1 MPNSQ
6 HRCSLL
12 KNSQVAPTAQLSF
25 HFSFIF
31 LGPSQQRG
39 NDPAEKMGMQVNIC
53 EVLRWN
59 ITGKGCAATVP
70 NLQNKFPL
78 KNDNKLIGSIPW
90 LNWIMVLVGFKRIK
104 KAKND
109 LGLKAEFPAEAV
121 TNPLNFSHSLNCCPW
136 AGQAEIPHKGQKFP
150 WILTWRS
157 SQECRTHRKCPAGSA
172 QLGGNGAFLFLYS
185 IN

>member
-1 MPNSQ
+1 MFPAQKFTGCPNSPAFI
-6 HRCSLL
+6 SLL
-12 KNSQVAPTAQLSF
+12 FYISGS
-25 HFSFIF
+25 I
-31 LGPSQQRG
+31 
-39 NDPAEKMGMQVNIC
+39 PAEGKWSSRKMGMQVNIC

-104 KAKND
+104 KAKNY

-157 SQECRTHRKCPAGSA
+157 SQECRTHRECPAGSA